1 MINLSLL
8 DYINEKKGACLL
20 PFMGTNGLFL
30 TGYTIYEVYN
40 SPEKQLEVAKKMD
53 EYFPSDFIY
62 PMDDGNIFC
71 ETLSIPMKTPDYDFP
86 SVEEHPVKS
95 LEILKEYKV
104 PNPYK
109 DGRMSTNLK
118 SLKLI
123 SCNFKKPLF
132 VSLQGPFT
140 LACQMAGISRIAKS
154 LVREPEFVQEILEFT
169 TEVVLN
175 YAKAIEEHGVQ
186 YISIAEPSS
195 GMISPKAFSK
205 FIYPKLK
212 HIYNNLSCWKG
223 IHICG
228 KIYHIVD
235 QLMTVGAEGISF
247 DQIMNLPKLAKNFP
261 KDKVIV
267 GNIDPIQ
274 VLKVMRPEEIE
285 KESKKLIDSMKPYN
299 NFLLAFGCTCL
310 NDTPVENLKA
320 VISALK

>member
-1 MINLSLL
+1 MSLL
-8 DYINEKKGACLL
+8 NYINEKKRTCLL

-40 SPEKQLEVAKKMD
+40 SPEKQLEIAKKMD

-71 ETLSIPMKTPDYDFP
+71 EILNIPMKTPDYDFP
-86 SVEEHPVKS
+86 SVKEHPVKS
-95 LEILKEYKV
+95 LDILKEYKV
-104 PNPYK
+104 PDPYK
-109 DGRMSTNLK
+109 DGRMPINLK

-123 SCNFKKPLF
+123 SSNFKKPLF

-154 LVREPEFVQEILEFT
+154 LIKEPDFVEKILEFT

-175 YAKAIEEHGVQ
+175 YAKAIEGQGVK

-195 GMISPKAFSK
+195 GMISPKTFSK
-205 FIYPKLK
+205 FIYSKLK
-212 HIYNNLSCWKG
+212 YIYDNLNCWKG

-228 KIYHIVD
+228 KTYHLVD
-235 QLMTVGAEGISF
+235 QLITIGAEGISF
-247 DQIMNLPKLAKNFP
+247 DQIMDLSELAKSFP

-274 VLKVMRPEEIE
+274 VLKAMRPQRVEQET
-285 KESKKLIDSMKPYN
+285 KKLINSMKSYD

-310 NDTPVENLKA
+310 NDTPVENIKA